1 MPVKKKHRT
10 TKSAKEHLT
19 FFNSK
24 RRGERKKKVQTA
36 YSFAIAT
43 TKKK

>member
-1 MPVKKKHRT
+1 MPVKKKHRP

-24 RRGERKKKVQTA
+24 RRERKKKVQTA

-43 TKKK
+43 TKKN